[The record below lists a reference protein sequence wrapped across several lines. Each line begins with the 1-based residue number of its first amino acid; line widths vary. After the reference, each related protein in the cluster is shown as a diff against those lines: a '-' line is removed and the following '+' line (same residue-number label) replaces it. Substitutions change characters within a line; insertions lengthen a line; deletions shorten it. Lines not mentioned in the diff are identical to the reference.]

1 MVGEANEERENSA
14 AAKADA
20 ARPAGDWRVSLRNR
34 ARWRWLEVLDCMANG
49 EALPPRD
56 ISGLTPLFAQLGAQA
71 DEAIG
76 IVDRFAVGAA
86 AEAFADGVRDGDPGE
101 EFESQLETMLDGLS
115 RLDLKASQESIAEA
129 ERREEAAR
137 PRVFQSELWQ
147 LLHKTRESAELSYA
161 REIDLVELDRRMLF
175 MLSSMG
181 PLVPA
186 SLSAA
191 IGVDKAQVSRSVKRL
206 LELEL
211 VMRSQIRSPV
221 SLTPAGEALAH
232 RLMRLAELRNRELS
246 FDVSDEELSEF
257 FSVMEILLDRAVLLY
272 ENERDFAAKSGTGGS
287 EPEWRNSADVQRAG
301 EPIAIDRSR
310 IISPLL
316 TLSSYFYRSGAL
328 AFKRTTGL
336 SNFEAWVLSEIG
348 YDPPTDWPRLVKA
361 LERDHSQ
368 AGRTVNHL
376 IERGLVKR
384 EGKAGRR
391 HGRFSPSDKG
401 QRLYDI
407 ITETSLE
414 RSEFLLD
421 PIPRK
426 RLQAFLA
433 TFDKIRRNASA
444 QLERERAFEE
454 LDGA

>member
-1 MVGEANEERENSA
+1 MAKRVKRPRKAPASTKTESPRA
-14 AAKADA
+14 AS
-20 ARPAGDWRVSLRNR
+20 DWRASLRHH
-34 ARWRWLEVLDCMANG
+34 ARRRWLDVIDCLADG

-56 ISGLTPLFAQLGAQA
+56 ISGLAPLFARLGAQA
-71 DEAIG
+71 DEVIG
-76 IVDRFAVGAA
+76 IVDRFAVGAGV
-86 AEAFADGVRDGDPGE
+86 EAFADGTREGEPGE
-101 EFESQLETMLDGLS
+101 EFESQLETVLDGLAK
-115 RLDLKASQESIAEA
+115 LDLKASQESLVEA

-137 PRVFQSELWQ
+137 PRVFQSDLWQ

-161 REIDLVELDRRMLF
+161 REIDLVELDRRILF
-175 MLSSMG
+175 MLRSMG

-186 SLSAA
+186 GLSAA

-206 LELEL
+206 LELGL
-211 VMRSQIRSPV
+211 VKRSQIRSPV
-221 SLTPAGEALAH
+221 SLTRDGEVLAG

-246 FDVSDEELSEF
+246 FDVSDDELSEF
-257 FSVMEILLDRAVLLY
+257 FAVMEILLDRAVALY
-272 ENERDFAAKSGTGGS
+272 ELERDFAAKTGSS
-287 EPEWRNSADVQRAG
+287 ESEHEWRRNIEVRRTG

-316 TLSSYFYRSGAL
+316 TLSAYFSRSGAL
-328 AFKRTTGL
+328 AFKRKTGL

-384 EGKAGRR
+384 EGKPGRR
-391 HGRFSPSDKG
+391 HGRFSPTEKG

-407 ITETSLE
+407 ITETSVE
-414 RSEFLLD
+414 RSEFLLE
-421 PIPRK
+421 PIPQE
-426 RLQAFLA
+426 RLEAFLS

-454 LDGA
+454 LESG

>member
-1 MVGEANEERENSA
+1 MVGKSSDTREAS
-14 AAKADA
+14 DA
-20 ARPAGDWRVSLRNR
+20 ARVEAGRSGIDWRGSLQHH
-34 ARWRWLEVLDCMANG
+34 ARRRWLEVLDCMANG

-56 ISGLTPLFAQLGAQA
+56 ISGATPLFALLGPQA
-71 DEAIG
+71 DEVIG

-86 AEAFADGVRDGDPGE
+86 IEAFGDGVREGKPGE
-101 EFESQLETMLDGLS
+101 EFESQLDTILDGLS
-115 RLDLKASQESIAEA
+115 KLDLKASQESLAEA
-129 ERREEAAR
+129 ERREEEAR

-161 REIDLVELDRRMLF
+161 REIDLVELDRRILF
-175 MLSSMG
+175 MLRTMG

-186 SLSAA
+186 SLSSA

-206 LELEL
+206 LELGL
-211 VMRSQIRSPV
+211 VKRSQIRSPV
-221 SLTPAGEALAH
+221 SLTRDGEALAH

-246 FDVSDEELSEF
+246 FDVSDGELSEF
-257 FSVMEILLDRAVLLY
+257 FGVMELLLDRAVTLY
-272 ENERDFAAKSGTGGS
+272 EVERDFAGKIGLGDS
-287 EPEWRNSADVQRAG
+287 EPEWRRGIEVRRTG

-310 IISPLL
+310 IVSPLL
-316 TLSSYFYRSGAL
+316 TLSAYFSRSGAL
-328 AFKRTTGL
+328 AFKRKTGL

-348 YDPPTDWPRLVKA
+348 YDSPTDWPRLVKA

-384 EGKAGRR
+384 EGKPGRR
-391 HGRFSPSDKG
+391 HGRFSPTEKG

-414 RSEFLLD
+414 RSDFLME
-421 PIPRK
+421 PIPGK
-426 RLQAFLA
+426 RLTGFLA

-444 QLERERAFEE
+444 QLDRERAFEE
-454 LDGA
+454 LEST

>member
-1 MVGEANEERENSA
+1 MVKPPQKAQEKAGTVNNE
-14 AAKADA
+14 A
-20 ARPAGDWRVSLRNR
+20 ARPIADWRTMLRR
-34 ARWRWLEVLDCMANG
+34 HALLRWNEVLDCLVSGDAI
-49 EALPPRD
+49 PPRD
-56 ISGLTPLFAQLGAQA
+56 ISGLTPLFARLGPQA
-71 DEAIG
+71 DEVIG
-76 IVDRFAVGAA
+76 IIDRFAMGAA
-86 AEAFADGVRDGDPGE
+86 AEAFADGTRVGEPGE
-101 EFESQLETMLDGLS
+101 EFDSQLETMLDGLT
-115 RLDLKASQESIAEA
+115 RLGIKAELETIAEA

-161 REIDLVELDRRMLF
+161 REIDLVELDRRILF
-175 MLSSMG
+175 MLNSMG

-186 SLSAA
+186 GLSAA

-206 LELEL
+206 LELGL
-211 VMRSQIRSPV
+211 VKRSQIRSPV
-221 SLTPAGEALAH
+221 SLTRDGEALTH

-246 FDVSDEELSEF
+246 FDVSDHELSEF
-257 FSVMEILLDRAVLLY
+257 FAVMEILLDRAVALY
-272 ENERDFAAKSGTGGS
+272 ELERDFAGGNGQVDN
-287 EPEWRNSADVQRAG
+287 EPAWRRGIEVRRSG

-310 IISPLL
+310 IVSPLL
-316 TLSSYFYRSGAL
+316 TLSAYFSRSGAL
-328 AFKRTTGL
+328 AFKRKTGL

-384 EGKAGRR
+384 EGKPGRR
-391 HGRFSPSDKG
+391 HGRFSPTEKG
-401 QRLYDI
+401 GKLYDI
-407 ITETSLE
+407 IAETSIE
-414 RSEFLLD
+414 RSEFLLEPVAPD
-421 PIPRK
+421 K
-426 RLQAFLA
+426 LAAFLT

-454 LDGA
+454 LESS

>member
-1 MVGEANEERENSA
+1 MVSTPKESRKRSLP
-14 AAKADA
+14 AKAEGG
-20 ARPAGDWRVSLRNR
+20 RPTGDWRALLQRH
-34 ARWRWLEVLDCMANG
+34 ARRRWLEVLDCMANG

-56 ISGLTPLFAQLGAQA
+56 ISGIMPLFARLGAQA
-71 DEAIG
+71 DEVIG
-76 IVDRFAVGAA
+76 IVDHFAVGAA
-86 AEAFADGVRDGDPGE
+86 LEAFGDGVRDGEPGE
-101 EFESQLETMLDGLS
+101 EFEAQLDTIVDGLAK
-115 RLDLKASQESIAEA
+115 LGLKASHEKLAEA

-161 REIDLVELDRRMLF
+161 REIDLVELDRRILF
-175 MLSSMG
+175 MLRTMG

-186 SLSAA
+186 GLSAA

-206 LELEL
+206 LELGL
-211 VMRSQIRSPV
+211 VKRSQIRSPV
-221 SLTPAGEALAH
+221 SLTREGEALAQ

-246 FDVSDEELSEF
+246 FDVTDEELSEF
-257 FSVMEILLDRAVLLY
+257 FGVVEILLDRAVRLY
-272 ENERDFAAKSGTGGS
+272 EIEREFAGRIGLS
-287 EPEWRNSADVQRAG
+287 ESEAEWRRGLEVRREG

-316 TLSSYFYRSGAL
+316 TLSAYFSRSGAL
-328 AFKRTTGL
+328 AFKRKTGL

-376 IERGLVKR
+376 IEAGLVKR
-384 EGKAGRR
+384 EGKPGRR
-391 HGRFSPSDKG
+391 HGRFSPTEKG

-407 ITETSLE
+407 ISDMGVE
-414 RSEFLLD
+414 RSEFLMES
-421 PIPRK
+421 IPDD
-426 RLQAFLA
+426 RLQIFLA

-444 QLERERAFEE
+444 QLDRERAFEE
-454 LDGA
+454 LESG